1 MKIFITGGAG
11 FIGSAVVKYL
21 LEQGH
26 SVRVLDLRKPDIEHD
41 NLEFVNKSIMEDIS
55 KDIEGCNAVYHF
67 AAILGVDNSDKK
79 PLETMKINLEGSV
92 NVFKSA
98 IKAGVKQILYSSS
111 SEVYGEPRE
120 LPIREDSTKGPVSTY
135 GVSKLAAEIYAKA
148 YTQEF
153 DVDTKIVRFFNVYGP
168 IQPPNFVVPIFLNN
182 ALKNKPIRIF
192 GEGSQTR
199 CFTYVEDIV
208 DGVGKVVE
216 KGKAG
221 EAYNIGN
228 NKPTTILE
236 LANIIK
242 EVTGSKSEIIK
253 AGFGKET
260 RLKERE
266 IEYRIPDIS
275 KMKALGWEPRTMVKE
290 GIKKILEFKRQN
302 S

>member
-1 MKIFITGGAG
+1 M
-11 FIGSAVVKYL
+11 
-21 LEQGH
+21 
-26 SVRVLDLRKPDIEHD
+26 
-41 NLEFVNKSIMEDIS
+41 
-55 KDIEGCNAVYHF
+55 
-67 AAILGVDNSDKK
+67 
-79 PLETMKINLEGSV
+79 
-92 NVFKSA
+92 
-98 IKAGVKQILYSSS
+98 
-111 SEVYGEPRE
+111 
-120 LPIREDSTKGPVSTY
+120 
-135 GVSKLAAEIYAKA
+135 
-148 YTQEF
+148 
-153 DVDTKIVRFFNVYGP
+153 RFFNVYGP

-182 ALKNKPIRIF
+182 AMKNKPIRIF
-192 GEGSQTR
+192 EEGSQTR

-228 NKPTTILE
+228 NKPTTLLE

-253 AGFGKET
+253 VGFGEET
-260 RLKERE
+260 RLKEME